1 MESFTWNCTYS
12 HPLLRGCKALSI
24 IFLLLFAAS
33 CDDSAPNSTA
43 NGTPPG
49 NRPDA
54 LDEILESG
62 KLHALTDNSATGYF
76 IYRGIPMGYEYEL
89 LELFAGYLDVD
100 LDITVIDNT
109 TSILDSLEKGFGRV
123 GAANFTVTQ
132 SRKERFLFSEPHLST
147 RQVLLQKLPEGYRRM
162 TRDQI
167 DNRLIK
173 EPKELAGKTVHVRE
187 GTSFH
192 ERTLNIQAEIG
203 DSINIVLLPD
213 NLDCDS
219 LMALIDS
226 DSIRY
231 SIEDENIANFFQTFH
246 PQIDIRTPVSFSQ
259 NIAWILP
266 KNSERLRDTINAWI
280 RGEKGS
286 SDYAYIYNKYFK
298 WTSKAGQKV
307 SGVYNLKGGGRISP
321 FDDVF
326 KKYAESIG
334 WDWSLIASLV
344 KQESNFDPSVRSW
357 AGALGLMQ
365 LMPATALQY
374 GIDSNQLIIPESNVY
389 AGTKY
394 IGKLHDYWLN
404 EIQIPDS
411 QEVIK
416 FTLASYNVGIGHI
429 QDARRLAVK
438 HDLDPNVWIDNVE
451 KMILLKSNPEYYR
464 DEVVRHGY
472 CRGREPY
479 NYVRNIFKNYE
490 HYRNFLE

>member
-1 MESFTWNCTYS
+1 MESFSWYYS
-12 HPLLRGCKALSI
+12 YFYSLLRSCKTLCLIALW
-24 IFLLLFAAS
+24 LFTVS
-33 CDDSAPNSTA
+33 CDDTNSDEKSKSQY
-43 NGTPPG
+43 NG
-49 NRPDA
+49 NKPDA
-54 LDEILESG
+54 LDQIVESG

-89 LELFAGYLDVD
+89 LDLFAKYLNVD

-109 TSILDSLEKGFGRV
+109 SAILDSIENGYGIV

-132 SRKERFLFSEPHLST
+132 SRKKRFLFSEPHLST
-147 RQVLLQKLPEGYRRM
+147 RQVLLQKLPKGYRTM
-162 TRDQI
+162 TREQI
-167 DNRLIK
+167 DKNLIQ
-173 EPKELAGKTVHVRE
+173 EPRQLAGKTVHVRE

-192 ERTLNIQAEIG
+192 DRILNIQDEIG

-213 NLDCDS
+213 YLDCDS
-219 LMALIDS
+219 LMALIAS
-226 DSIRY
+226 DSIQY

-246 PQIDIRTPVSFSQ
+246 PEIDIRTPVSFSQ
-259 NIAWILP
+259 NIAWVLP
-266 KNSERLRDTINAWI
+266 KNGKRLQDTINAWI
-280 RGEKGS
+280 RGERGS

-298 WTSKAGQKV
+298 WTRKAGEKV
-307 SGVYNLKGGGRISP
+307 AGVYNLKGGGRISP
-321 FDDVF
+321 YDEVF

-365 LMPATALQY
+365 LMPATASQY

-389 AGTKY
+389 AGTRY
-394 IGKLHDYWLN
+394 ISKLHEYWLN

-416 FTLASYNVGIGHI
+416 FTLASYNVGIGHV
-429 QDARRLAVK
+429 QDARRLAEK
-438 HDLDPNVWIDNVE
+438 HDLNPNTWSENVE

>member
-1 MESFTWNCTYS
+1 MESIIRYS
-12 HPLLRGCKALSI
+12 VDIHSLLRSCKALGI
-24 IFLLLFAAS
+24 IFLLLFTAS
-33 CDDSAPNSTA
+33 CDDSKPVQKSKAD
-43 NGTPPG
+43 GEDQQ
-49 NRPDA
+49 PDV
-54 LDEILESG
+54 LNEILESG

-76 IYRGIPMGYEYEL
+76 IYKGIPMGYEYEL
-89 LELFAGYLDVD
+89 LDLFAKYLEVD
-100 LDITVIDNT
+100 LEITVIDNT
-109 TSILDSLEKGFGRV
+109 TAILDSLEAGYGKV

-132 SRKERFLFSEPHLST
+132 SRKERFLFSDPHLST

-167 DNRLIK
+167 DKNLIQ
-173 EPKELAGKTVHVRE
+173 EPKELAGKTVHVRK
-187 GTSFH
+187 GSSFH
-192 ERTLNIQAEIG
+192 DRILNIQDEIG
-203 DSINIVLLPD
+203 DSINVVLLPD
-213 NLDCDS
+213 YLDCDS
-219 LMALIDS
+219 LMALITS
-226 DSIRY
+226 DSIEY

-246 PQIDIRTPVSFSQ
+246 PEIDIRTPVSFSQ
-259 NIAWILP
+259 NIAWVLP
-266 KNSERLRDTINAWI
+266 QNGKRLQDTINAWI
-280 RGEKGS
+280 KGERGS

-298 WTSKAGQKV
+298 WTQKAGQKV
-307 SGVYNLKGGGRISP
+307 AGVYNLKGGGRISP
-321 FDDVF
+321 FDEVF

-365 LMPATALQY
+365 LMPATASQY

-389 AGTKY
+389 AGTQY
-394 IGKLHDYWLN
+394 ISKLRDYWQK

-416 FTLASYNVGIGHI
+416 FTLASYNVGIGHV
-429 QDARRLAVK
+429 QDARRLAEK
-438 HDLDPNVWIDNVE
+438 HDLNSDVWIDNVE
-451 KMILLKSNPEYYR
+451 KMIVLKSNPEYYR

-479 NYVRNIFKNYE
+479 NYVRSIFKNYE